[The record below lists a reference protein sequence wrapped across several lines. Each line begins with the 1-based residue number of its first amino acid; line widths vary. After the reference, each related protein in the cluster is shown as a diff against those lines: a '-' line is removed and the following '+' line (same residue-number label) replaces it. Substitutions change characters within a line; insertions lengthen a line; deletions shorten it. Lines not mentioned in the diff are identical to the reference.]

1 MGLKNFKKQQH
12 NFMLDMLN
20 KTLIFKVVN
29 TTVCQAMGIYDQI
42 SKSTELW
49 CH

>member
-1 MGLKNFKKQQH
+1 MGLKNFKKQQQH

-20 KTLIFKVVN
+20 KTLIFIVN
-29 TTVCQAMGIYDQI
+29 ITVCQAMGIYDQI